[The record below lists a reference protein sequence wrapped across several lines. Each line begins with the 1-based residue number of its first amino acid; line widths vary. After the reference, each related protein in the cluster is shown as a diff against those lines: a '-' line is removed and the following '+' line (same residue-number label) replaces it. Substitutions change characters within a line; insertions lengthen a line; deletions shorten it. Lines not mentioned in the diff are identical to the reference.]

1 MGLEKKLTIG
11 IALADLRKN
20 QTLQQVPTG
29 RFGIKCGES
38 DDRPGLIHPSGTFLN
53 GIFRKFSIELQYTCM
68 QVVHK
73 TEKKIA
79 PGAQKTSWKR
89 PGVYEQL
96 ATWTQMIGQALSI
109 ILTSGWI
116 QKKSLYLTHKKSP
129 TYFWMNTM

>member
-96 ATWTQMIGQALSI
+96 ASQIIGQAL
-109 ILTSGWI
+109 
-116 QKKSLYLTHKKSP
+116 H
-129 TYFWMNTM
+129 